1 MQTLYGFWK
10 RLLKSVSQFDGL
22 ASLALRLFL
31 TPVMLQ
37 AGWTK
42 ITGFSG
48 TVTFFANQGI
58 PFPELMVFL
67 TAAAEFG
74 GGICLLL
81 GLLTRLATIP
91 MMVAMLVAAFVVHGA
106 NGWLTLSD
114 GRSWLANER
123 VMEAQPKKAEI
134 RRIVREH
141 GNYRELTSNGS
152 ITILNNGM
160 QRAITYFVMLLALFF
175 AGGGRYTSLD
185 YWFDR
190 YATNRLRLDTS

>member
-1 MQTLYGFWK
+1 MQAIYGHWK
-10 RLLKSVSQFDGL
+10 QALVSISQFDGL
-22 ASLALRLFL
+22 ACLALRIFL
-31 TPVMLQ
+31 APVMLQ

-42 ITGFSG
+42 ISGFSG
-48 TVTFFANQGI
+48 TVSFFANQGI

-74 GGICLLL
+74 GGICLVL

-91 MMVAMLVAAFVVHGA
+91 MMIAMLVAAFVVHGA

-114 GRSWLANER
+114 GRNWLANER

-190 YATNRLRLDTS
+190 YATNRLRPETG

>member
-10 RLLKSVSQFDGL
+10 RLLESVSQFDGL
-22 ASLALRLFL
+22 ASMALRLFL

-81 GLLTRLATIP
+81 GLFTRLATIP

-123 VMEAQPKKAEI
+123 VIEAQPKKAEI

-160 QRAITYFVMLLALFF
+160 QRAITYFVMLVALFF

>member
-1 MQTLYGFWK
+1 MTAIYSLWK
-10 RLLKSVSQFDGL
+10 RFLNLTTSFSGV
-22 ASLALRLFL
+22 APLALRLIL
-31 TPVMLQ
+31 APVMLQ

-42 ITGFSG
+42 MTGFSG
-48 TVTFFANQGI
+48 TVSFFANQGI
-58 PFPELMVFL
+58 PLPEVMVFL

-91 MMVAMLVAAFVVHGA
+91 MMVAMLVAAFVVHGD

-134 RRIVREH
+134 RRLVRRH
-141 GNYRELTSNGS
+141 GDYRELTSNGS

-160 QRAITYFVMLLALFF
+160 QRAITYFAMLLTLFF
-175 AGGGRYTSLD
+175 FGGGRYTSLD
-185 YWFDR
+185 YWIDR
-190 YATNRLRLDTS
+190 LITPRMRLDTS